1 MKRFTSA
8 LLFLTATTL
17 ILSCK
22 KEKPQPV
29 PGSSTKTIKFVLYT
43 NEDFSTD
50 EDTIRFALT
59 IRNNAGTI
67 KARSI
72 FDTTL
77 MLMKIKDIPGPAN
90 KIVISKTV
98 PDDGTLLEAGFIY
111 YTRFGVGSRFD
122 TVSTNEKVKVFEYP
136 FQ

>member
-1 MKRFTSA
+1 MKRFILA
-8 LLFLTATTL
+8 LSLLTATSL

-29 PGSSTKTIKFVLYT
+29 VSSSNKTVKFVLYT

-67 KARSI
+67 NARSI

-90 KIVISKTV
+90 KLIISKTV
-98 PDDGTLLEAGFIY
+98 PDDGSILEAGFIY
-111 YTRFGVGSRFD
+111 YTRFGVGSKFD
-122 TVSTNEKVKVFEYP
+122 TVSTSERMKVFEYP

>member
-1 MKRFTSA
+1 MKRFTPA
-8 LLFLTATTL
+8 LLFLTAAFL
-17 ILSCK
+17 IISCK

-29 PGSSTKTIKFVLYT
+29 PSPSTKTIKFVLYT

-59 IRNNAGTI
+59 IRNNAGTV

-77 MLMKIKDIPGPAN
+77 MLMKIKDIPGQGN
-90 KIVISKTV
+90 KLVISKTV
-98 PDDGTLLEAGFIY
+98 PDDGTILEAGFIY

-122 TVSTNEKVKVFEYP
+122 TVSTNEKLKVFEYP
-136 FQ
+136 FR

>member
-1 MKRFTSA
+1 MKISASA
-8 LLFLTATTL
+8 LLFLTTAFL
-17 ILSCK
+17 IISCK

-29 PGSSTKTIKFVLYT
+29 PGSSAKTIKFVLYT

-67 KARSI
+67 KSRSI

-77 MLMKIKDIPGPAN
+77 MLMKIKDIPGPSN
-90 KIVISKTV
+90 KIIISKTV
-98 PDDGTLLEAGFIY
+98 PDDGTTLEAGFIY

-122 TVSTNEKVKVFEYP
+122 TVSTNEKLKVFEYP

>member
-1 MKRFTSA
+1 MKRFTPA
-8 LLFLTATTL
+8 LLFLTAATL
-17 ILSCK
+17 ISCK
-22 KEKPQPV
+22 KEMPQPTS
-29 PGSSTKTIKFVLYT
+29 GSSAKTVKFVLYT

-67 KARSI
+67 KVRSI

-77 MLMKIKDIPGPAN
+77 MLMKIKNIPGPAN
-90 KIVISKTV
+90 KLVFSKTV
-98 PDDGTLLEAGFIY
+98 PDDGTTLEAGFIY
-111 YTRFGVGSRFD
+111 YTRFGVGSKFD

-136 FQ
+136 FR